1 MTQRIVCRIPLAQT
15 EEGAKFLGQTR
26 VEGMNKAILGPRV
39 RCLVLSDSTR
49 AAVVLYLNMLNQS
62 RLSAHDLV
70 AFDNIPIR
78 LNNSMR
84 FGDVFAEED

>member
-1 MTQRIVCRIPLAQT
+1 
-15 EEGAKFLGQTR
+15 
-26 VEGMNKAILGPRV
+26 MNKAVLGPKV
-39 RCLVLSDSTR
+39 KGLVLSDVTR

-62 RLSAHDLV
+62 RMRAQDLV

-78 LNNSMR
+78 VNNRMK

>member
-1 MTQRIVCRIPLAQT
+1 
-15 EEGAKFLGQTR
+15 
-26 VEGMNKAILGPRV
+26 MNKAVLGPKV
-39 RCLVLSDSTR
+39 KGLVLSDVTR

-62 RLSAHDLV
+62 RMRVQDLV

-78 LNNSMR
+78 VNNRMK

>member
-1 MTQRIVCRIPLAQT
+1 
-15 EEGAKFLGQTR
+15 
-26 VEGMNKAILGPRV
+26 MNKAVLGPKV
-39 RCLVLSDSTR
+39 KGLVLSDVTR

-62 RLSAHDLV
+62 RMRAQDLV

>member
-1 MTQRIVCRIPLAQT
+1 
-15 EEGAKFLGQTR
+15 
-26 VEGMNKAILGPRV
+26 MNKAVLGPKV
-39 RCLVLSDSTR
+39 KGLVLSDVTR
-49 AAVVLYLNMLNQS
+49 AAVVLYLNILNQS
-62 RLSAHDLV
+62 RMRAIDLV

>member
-1 MTQRIVCRIPLAQT
+1 
-15 EEGAKFLGQTR
+15 
-26 VEGMNKAILGPRV
+26 MNTAVLGPKV
-39 RCLVLSDSTR
+39 KGLVLSDVTR

-62 RLSAHDLV
+62 RMRAQDLV

>member
-1 MTQRIVCRIPLAQT
+1 
-15 EEGAKFLGQTR
+15 
-26 VEGMNKAILGPRV
+26 MNKAVLGPRV
-39 RCLVLSDSTR
+39 KGIVLSDVTR
-49 AAVVLYLNMLNQS
+49 AAVVLYLNMINQS
-62 RLSAHDLV
+62 RMRAQDLV

>member
-1 MTQRIVCRIPLAQT
+1 
-15 EEGAKFLGQTR
+15 
-26 VEGMNKAILGPRV
+26 MNKAVLGPKV
-39 RCLVLSDSTR
+39 KGLVLSDVTR

-62 RLSAHDLV
+62 RMRAQDLV
-70 AFDNIPIR
+70 SFDNIPIR